1 MVETWKDIKGYEG
14 LYQISNL
21 GRIKSLRKKIKNNG
35 AFGKRK
41 IITKNEKIVS
51 SYKNKDGYSVVQLYK
66 NNKRKLKLVHR
77 LVAEAFIP
85 NPNNYPYVNHKDGN
99 KANNC
104 VDNLEW
110 CNNSMNQLHAFS
122 KGLQKCGCDH
132 AKAKLKYED
141 VLFIKNNINKYQQTE
156 LAKMFNVSRKVIYQI
171 KKGITYKNIK

>member
-1 MVETWKDIKGYEG
+1 MKRPIKNYENLYEITDNGKVICLPRKKKNINGYFITNYYETFGHKNSKGYMV
-14 LYQISNL
+14 INL
-21 GRIKSLRKKIKNNG
+21 TSDNKNIKKKNVLI
-35 AFGKRK
+35 
-41 IITKNEKIVS
+41 
-51 SYKNKDGYSVVQLYK
+51 
-66 NNKRKLKLVHR
+66 HR

-122 KGLQKCGCDH
+122 KGLQKCGCDR